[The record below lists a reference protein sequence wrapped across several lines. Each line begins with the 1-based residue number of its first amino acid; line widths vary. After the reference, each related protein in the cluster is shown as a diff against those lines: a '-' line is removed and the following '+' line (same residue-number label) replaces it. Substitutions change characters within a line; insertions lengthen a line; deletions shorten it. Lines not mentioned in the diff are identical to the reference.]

1 MEVCCQLFFWN
12 LTHFFDVQIN
22 NTSNLILLSFK
33 VPSKSF
39 FHKFF
44 KTDLFEIC
52 GFKNCKIGSK
62 VVNISVHHIGI
73 RFLWMFIFFFRRNCD
88 PLFQLL
94 NNTLKLEESIPD
106 YYNGQVL
113 LRSSPN
119 YPQTFSG
126 ELRFQTL
133 FHIIVIWMSVFIGL
147 SKGLKSY
154 GKVVYI
160 FSIASLLGF
169 SVFAIKVIGLL
180 PFESFKFWINSTH
193 WLDLLHNGDVSF
205 KRFWGL
211 R

>member
-1 MEVCCQLFFWN
+1 
-12 LTHFFDVQIN
+12 
-22 NTSNLILLSFK
+22 
-33 VPSKSF
+33 
-39 FHKFF
+39 
-44 KTDLFEIC
+44 
-52 GFKNCKIGSK
+52 
-62 VVNISVHHIGI
+62 
-73 RFLWMFIFFFRRNCD
+73 
-88 PLFQLL
+88 
-94 NNTLKLEESIPD
+94 LKLEESIPD

-193 WLDLLHNGDVSF
+193 WLDLLHNGDVSSF
-205 KRFWGL
+205 LIIK
-211 R
+211 

>member
-1 MEVCCQLFFWN
+1 M
-12 LTHFFDVQIN
+12 
-22 NTSNLILLSFK
+22 
-33 VPSKSF
+33 
-39 FHKFF
+39 HKFGLDF
-44 KTDLFEIC
+44 FFEC
-52 GFKNCKIGSK
+52 
-62 VVNISVHHIGI
+62 
-73 RFLWMFIFFFRRNCD
+73 FRRNCD
-88 PLFQLL
+88 SVLQY
-94 NNTLKLEESIPD
+94 NNSWKLEDSIPD

-160 FSIASLLGF
+160 FSISSLVGF

-180 PFESFKFWINSTH
+180 PFESFKFWITSTQ
-193 WLDLLHNGDVSF
+193 WLDLLHNGDVRIIYAYLVDFDLKSMV
-205 KRFWGL
+205 
-211 R
+211 

>member
-1 MEVCCQLFFWN
+1 MSQLRIPYSILTWTDFTKRIQTHYASHIGFLMHRYIFW
-12 LTHFFDVQIN
+12 F
-22 NTSNLILLSFK
+22 SF
-33 VPSKSF
+33 SF
-39 FHKFF
+39 FF
-44 KTDLFEIC
+44 
-52 GFKNCKIGSK
+52 S
-62 VVNISVHHIGI
+62 
-73 RFLWMFIFFFRRNCD
+73 RNCD

-180 PFESFKFWINSTH
+180 PFESFKFWINSTQ
-193 WLDLLHNGDVSF
+193 WLDLLHNGDVSCF
-205 KRFWGL
+205 
-211 R
+211 

>member
-1 MEVCCQLFFWN
+1 MGFVDSEIWNFVC
-12 LTHFFDVQIN
+12 V
-22 NTSNLILLSFK
+22 LILLLILILILNFD
-33 VPSKSF
+33 F
-39 FHKFF
+39 
-44 KTDLFEIC
+44 D
-52 GFKNCKIGSK
+52 
-62 VVNISVHHIGI
+62 
-73 RFLWMFIFFFRRNCD
+73 FFRRNCD

-193 WLDLLHNGDVSF
+193 WLDLLHNGDVSPF
-205 KRFWGL
+205 L
-211 R
+211 N

>member
-1 MEVCCQLFFWN
+1 MNYNV
-12 LTHFFDVQIN
+12 
-22 NTSNLILLSFK
+22 S
-33 VPSKSF
+33 
-39 FHKFF
+39 
-44 KTDLFEIC
+44 
-52 GFKNCKIGSK
+52 
-62 VVNISVHHIGI
+62 
-73 RFLWMFIFFFRRNCD
+73 
-88 PLFQLL
+88 
-94 NNTLKLEESIPD
+94 LKLEESIPD
-106 YYNGQVL
+106 YYNAQVL

-160 FSIASLLGF
+160 FSVSSLVGF

-180 PFESFKFWINSTH
+180 PFDNFRLWVMNTQ

-205 KRFWGL
+205 LKIY
-211 R
+211 

>member
-1 MEVCCQLFFWN
+1 MDRLYIKDLNPLCITHSFFI
-12 LTHFFDVQIN
+12 FI
-22 NTSNLILLSFK
+22 LILILILILIFD
-33 VPSKSF
+33 F
-39 FHKFF
+39 FSG
-44 KTDLFEIC
+44 E
-52 GFKNCKIGSK
+52 
-62 VVNISVHHIGI
+62 
-73 RFLWMFIFFFRRNCD
+73 RFWFLIFFFRRNCD

-169 SVFAIKVIGLL
+169 SVFAIKVIGTVHI
-180 PFESFKFWINSTH
+180 FRKQF
-193 WLDLLHNGDVSF
+193 
-205 KRFWGL
+205 
-211 R
+211 

>member
-1 MEVCCQLFFWN
+1 MNAQLFN
-12 LTHFFDVQIN
+12 LCPRDCGQ
-22 NTSNLILLSFK
+22 
-33 VPSKSF
+33 SF
-39 FHKFF
+39 FSG
-44 KTDLFEIC
+44 C
-52 GFKNCKIGSK
+52 
-62 VVNISVHHIGI
+62 
-73 RFLWMFIFFFRRNCD
+73 
-88 PLFQLL
+88 QLL
-94 NNTLKLEESIPD
+94 NNTLKLEKSIPD

-205 KRFWGL
+205 FRINRDPKCPKVVTGR
-211 R
+211 

>member
-1 MEVCCQLFFWN
+1 MSQLRIPYSILKWTDFTKRIQTHCASHIGFLMHRYIFW
-12 LTHFFDVQIN
+12 F
-22 NTSNLILLSFK
+22 SFWF
-33 VPSKSF
+33 SF
-39 FHKFF
+39 FF
-44 KTDLFEIC
+44 
-52 GFKNCKIGSK
+52 S
-62 VVNISVHHIGI
+62 
-73 RFLWMFIFFFRRNCD
+73 RNCD

-193 WLDLLHNGDVSF
+193 WLDLLHNGDVSSF
-205 KRFWGL
+205 LIIK
-211 R
+211 